1 MSSQHP
7 LEASEEVGAV
17 GVDPEEG
24 LAIAAPRVDVVDASG
39 REISRGARHEPTVA
53 AAPGSDAPCAL
64 TVTLSVQLPSRY
76 ESVSDTSLN
85 DTSLKVAV
93 FRVDERAAC
102 TRLRTIAR
110 VEGLPIGRGD
120 IERAAG
126 VIAGRLH
133 RTPTLSCRTLG
144 PHVFLKAELLQRTGS
159 FKPRGV
165 LTKLASLT
173 EEEKRRGVIAASA
186 GNHAAA
192 LAFGAA
198 LEGTD
203 ALVVMYQGASE
214 VKLRAAEAYGA
225 TIDLEATGPGDV
237 FDRLDALQ
245 QETGRV
251 LVHPFDDPLVVAGQ
265 GTVGLEILEDVPDVR
280 RIVVPC
286 GGGGLVSGIAVS
298 AAATDIEIVAVE
310 PESSRALHA
319 ALEAGETTPV
329 DARSVADGLN
339 APFAGGLALDIAQK
353 LGVEPVLVTEEE
365 IAAGFRFLYERAK
378 LACEPA
384 GAAAV
389 AAVLAGKVEGDHTVC
404 VVSGGNVA
412 AQTAAGILATR

>member
-1 MSSQHP
+1 M
-7 LEASEEVGAV
+7 ETR
-17 GVDPEEG
+17 
-24 LAIAAPRVDVVDASG
+24 RVG
-39 REISRGARHEPTVA
+39 RE
-53 AAPGSDAPCAL
+53 D
-64 TVTLSVQLPSRY
+64 
-76 ESVSDTSLN
+76 
-85 DTSLKVAV
+85 
-93 FRVDERAAC
+93 VDRAA
-102 TRLRTIAR
+102 R
-110 VEGLPIGRGD
+110 
-120 IERAAG
+120 

-144 PHVFLKAELLQRTGS
+144 PDVYIKAELLQRTGS

-173 EEEKRRGVIAASA
+173 PEEKARGVIAASA

-203 ALVVMYQGASE
+203 ALVVMFQGASE
-214 VKLRAAEAYGA
+214 VKVRAAEAYGA
-225 TIDLEATGPGDV
+225 TIDVEATGPGDV
-237 FDRLDALQ
+237 FERLAELEE
-245 QETGRV
+245 ETGRV
-251 LVHPFDDPLVVAGQ
+251 LVHPFDDPRVVAGQ

-286 GGGGLVSGIAVS
+286 GGGGLVSGITL
-298 AAATDIEIVAVE
+298 AATGSDIEIVAVE
-310 PESSRALHA
+310 PETSRALHS
-319 ALEAGETTPV
+319 ALEAGTITRVE
-329 DARSVADGLN
+329 ARSVADGLN
-339 APFAGGLALDIAQK
+339 APFAGTLALDIAQSHD
-353 LGVEPVLVTEEE
+353 VQPVLVTEDE

-384 GAAAV
+384 GAVAV
-389 AAVLAGKVEGDHTVC
+389 AALLAGKVECDHTVC